1 MKKREINTIFASIS
15 ALLLV
20 FGLIYGLFFF
30 NIGKNKK
37 ANSDMEESEITS
49 ADKKDKD
56 VDYKVKEVE
65 IDAISYSLVAN
76 KYIEKANMDNT
87 YSYMNLSNTKL
98 IVKNSSRMEVGYD
111 GVLYDVTYDDNT
123 LTISFAK
130 NGLMIPAYSV
140 LKTSNF
146 FSKVYY
152 VKDNYFYLLGVVL
165 ESDNVDYFYYI
176 NGDTTVKEIVLEN
189 NHFLGDNFFDEIGCI
204 TTSDLRYIVISSIG
218 HNSSKNPK
226 VFDLVDE
233 KIVLDNKYEDIISIG
248 DSMFIAS
255 NDNKSSIIN
264 SSGKSLTIP
273 CDFIDRIDDYYLMTR
288 DKKMAIL
295 DNNKKVITDF
305 EIPYYGDAQSYHTLF
320 NTSYTGLTY
329 NDKLVVIPYDAA
341 SGKADVVYYLNKDN
355 KLSKLN
361 DENVY
366 FDNFIYSYSESNN
379 SLNVYTD
386 SFELAYIININD
398 YFEGFTLYDLEFKK
412 YGDTLVLSKND
423 SKYYFDYKT
432 GEKIDG
438 VKDYVIKYTDS
449 ISIKVHSLLSEGQNR
464 NVFSVVINDKEYA
477 EYNHADFDF
486 TGVFKKIG
494 EKYYILGDNKYL
506 IISKG

>member
-1 MKKREINTIFASIS
+1 MKRREINTIFASIS

-30 NIGKNKK
+30 NLGKNKNK
-37 ANSDMEESEITS
+37 NSDMEESEITVE
-49 ADKKDKD
+49 DKKDKN
-56 VDYKVKEVE
+56 VNYKVKEIE
-65 IDAISYSLVAN
+65 IDNGVYSLVGN
-76 KYIEKANMDNT
+76 KYIEKMNVDNT
-87 YSYMNLSNTKL
+87 YTYMNLNNSKV
-98 IVKNSSRMEVGYD
+98 IVKSNSKMDIGYD
-111 GVLYDVTYDDNT
+111 GMLYDVTYDDNT

-165 ESDNVDYFYYI
+165 ESDEVDYLYYI
-176 NGDTTVKEIVLEN
+176 NGDTTVKEIKLEGN
-189 NHFLGDNFFDEIGCI
+189 YFLGDNFFDEIGCI
-204 TTSDLRYIVISSIG
+204 VTSDTRYIVVSSSG
-218 HNSSKNPK
+218 HNSSTNPK
-226 VFDLVDE
+226 VYDLIDE
-233 KIVLDNKYEDIISIG
+233 KIILDKKYDDIISIG

-255 NDNKSSIIN
+255 NDNKSTIIN
-264 SSGKSLTIP
+264 NGGNSLTIP

-295 DNNKKVITDF
+295 DKNKKVITDF
-305 EIPYYGDAQSYHTLF
+305 EIPYYGGDQSYHTLF
-320 NTSYTGLTY
+320 NSSYTGLTY
-329 NDKLVVIPYDAA
+329 NGKLVVIPYDAA
-341 SGKADVVYYLNKDN
+341 SGKSNVVYYLNKDN

-366 FDNFIYSYSESNN
+366 FTNFIYSYSESNN

-386 SFELAYIININD
+386 EYELAYIINISD
-398 YFEGFTLYDLEFKK
+398 YFPGFNLYELTFNR

-423 SKYYFDYKT
+423 TKYYFDYKT
-432 GEKIDG
+432 GEKIDE

-449 ISIKVHSLLSEGQNR
+449 ISIKVHSLLSSGENR
-464 NVFSVVINDKEYA
+464 NVFSVIINDKEYA

-506 IISKG
+506 IISKD